1 METVI
6 RRHPEA
12 VVRDSP
18 LLGTQDGGDVEIA
31 ITTRSIRDPAEGVY
45 EYLEDR
51 HEEQG
56 LRQRCYLFP
65 MQLSGWILRRE
76 GMLAKSYKRR
86 FCVFDATHDELWVYR
101 DDNTSRST
109 GKLLRRLVV
118 TRVDMTIENGIGDMC
133 ITGYDREKE
142 LFKSDSQRVASRRGA
157 STSSGAFHLPGEQQK
172 YYRPQHELLRAVSAK
187 ASTVWSHCLRHHMKN
202 HTRRKRILRLAEFE
216 AMGRWDL
223 IEEELLDE
231 DENNDQDQDD
241 EQDAIEPEFVFQE
254 VRKDPLDAR
263 RGKRL
268 PAPPQLVF
276 DGEGDLRITK
286 SCDFSS
292 LAGVRAAEARRTRPT
307 PRSPLDAVDAVL
319 PPRLPVVHQSHPAQ
333 LQGGLPRWQPTSSD
347 MLLMSDHSS
356 LASGE
361 LMSSIW
367 DDEAILSYRVDFDSV
382 QRTRVLSSGAFG
394 EVWLAQ
400 YRGTKTIAVKC
411 LKQTIELKR
420 QQIRDF
426 AREIRLMSKL
436 DHERIVTF
444 LGVAWTMESNMQL
457 LMEYMPYGDLRTYL
471 AHMSTQKRA
480 TTKRPRNTSVTDE
493 PERVWTPQQWRIAV
507 DIIEGL
513 VYLHSLDTPLV
524 HCDLKSRNLLL
535 DPNVR
540 VKIADF
546 GIARFYTHVDTDDDD
561 DHDSEENGGTTS
573 SGSGSSSAAAHR
585 HAVTQRAL
593 RGTGRWIAPEL
604 LLGGIEFS
612 PLVDV
617 YSFGVVLTEIDT
629 FELPFHAQTRNRDG
643 EEMDESVLLHHIVA
657 DGWMPKFSRTCPDE
671 IRAIGQKCMAFLP
684 EDRPSSLDVAY
695 KLRKAMARAVGKA
708 G

>member
-1 METVI
+1 MKPKTELPRSELTVLNSQFLI
-6 RRHPEA
+6 
-12 VVRDSP
+12 
-18 LLGTQDGGDVEIA
+18 
-31 ITTRSIRDPAEGVY
+31 IRDPAEGVY

-118 TRVDMTIENGIGDMC
+118 TRVDMTIENGIGDLR

-157 STSSGAFHLPGEQQK
+157 STSSGAFQLPGEQQK
-172 YYRPQHELLRAVSAK
+172 YYRPQHELLRAVSTK

-231 DENNDQDQDD
+231 DEDNDQDQDD

-254 VRKDPLDAR
+254 IRKDPLDAR

-292 LAGVRAAEARRTRPT
+292 LAG
-307 PRSPLDAVDAVL
+307 
-319 PPRLPVVHQSHPAQ
+319 
-333 LQGGLPRWQPTSSD
+333 
-347 MLLMSDHSS
+347 
-356 LASGE
+356 
-361 LMSSIW
+361 
-367 DDEAILSYRVDFDSV
+367 
-382 QRTRVLSSGAFG
+382 
-394 EVWLAQ
+394 
-400 YRGTKTIAVKC
+400 
-411 LKQTIELKR
+411 
-420 QQIRDF
+420 
-426 AREIRLMSKL
+426 
-436 DHERIVTF
+436 
-444 LGVAWTMESNMQL
+444 
-457 LMEYMPYGDLRTYL
+457 
-471 AHMSTQKRA
+471 
-480 TTKRPRNTSVTDE
+480 
-493 PERVWTPQQWRIAV
+493 
-507 DIIEGL
+507 
-513 VYLHSLDTPLV
+513 
-524 HCDLKSRNLLL
+524 
-535 DPNVR
+535 
-540 VKIADF
+540 
-546 GIARFYTHVDTDDDD
+546 
-561 DHDSEENGGTTS
+561 
-573 SGSGSSSAAAHR
+573 
-585 HAVTQRAL
+585 
-593 RGTGRWIAPEL
+593 L